1 MKILSKNIAII
12 WAQLKPSSKDVRI
25 FLIIL
30 VIVVFGLRYMSL
42 VIYLQFYLVLFVPP
56 LIWLAYRFPKP
67 LAMLAISIVI
77 EQSLLY
83 GITEHLK
90 YRINRDDKILF
101 RYINTL
107 PKPLVG
113 DFYKGFCQWYQYALI
128 YHYQM
133 CTYRIGLRE
142 VKKYSIRLQ
151 YPPAYITFLSPYYGD
166 RIIMYGTHLAIIDGN
181 HNITSDLRVKK

>member
-1 MKILSKNIAII
+1 MSLANN
-12 WAQLKPSSKDVRI
+12 LEFFFV
-25 FLIIL
+25 
-30 VIVVFGLRYMSL
+30 VIVG
-42 VIYLQFYLVLFVPP
+42 PP
-56 LIWLAYRFPKP
+56 LIWLAYRFPNP
-67 LAMLAISIVI
+67 MAMLAISIVI
-77 EQSLLY
+77 EQSVLY
-83 GITEHLK
+83 GITEHLR

-101 RYINTL
+101 RYINAL

-113 DFYKGFCQWYQYALI
+113 DFYESYCQWYRYALI

-166 RIIMYGTHLAIIDGN
+166 GMIMNGTDLAIIDNN
-181 HNITSDLRVKK
+181 HTITSDFRAKK